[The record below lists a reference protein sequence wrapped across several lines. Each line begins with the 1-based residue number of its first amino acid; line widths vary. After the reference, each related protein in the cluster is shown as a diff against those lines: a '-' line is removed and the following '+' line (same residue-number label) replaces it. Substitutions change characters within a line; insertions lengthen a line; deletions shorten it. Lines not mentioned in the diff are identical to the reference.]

1 MLSAMRLSRP
11 VRVMAAA
18 KNSAAAT
25 STSAVLAKPLKARP
39 SAALVP
45 ISTLGLATLG
55 ASPSRN
61 AIRAAMTTAETA

>member
-1 MLSAMRLSRP
+1 MRLSRP
-11 VRVMAAA
+11 VAVIAAA
-18 KNSAAAT
+18 RKSAAAT
-25 STSAVLAKPLKARP
+25 STSAVLAKPLNASP

-61 AIRAAMTTAETA
+61 AIRAAITTADTA